1 MRLRTGRYVCLG
13 NILNRYIWSHSESKK
28 NESATLSLYVN
39 HPANVVI
46 GAAGFVVFNV
56 WKRDQDPFLL
66 NLAEFGYALWNG
78 GHLHKNPE
86 AHELLETDRISNLCD
101 DALY

>member
-1 MRLRTGRYVCLG
+1 MYAEVYLIIFRAK
-13 NILNRYIWSHSESKK
+13 NSES
-28 NESATLSLYVN
+28 AILRLYGN